1 MKLIDIHSHVLPFID
16 DGAEDW
22 DMAMQMMRQ
31 AEKDGIDSVVCT
43 PHILSEKEFKNEA
56 EIYKIFTELRQK
68 VTQKGISVNL
78 ELGSEIYV
86 QPYIPFEQKIATL
99 AQNGRYFLIEFPLNL
114 THDFLF
120 RQFFDTLAENRIP
133 VIAHPERY
141 AYIQSKPERAY
152 EFVKRG
158 ALLQLNAGSLMGVF
172 GQYIKELSFR
182 LVDANL
188 VHVIGSDAHDLKTR
202 PLKLSYAYQFV
213 ANRWGTEKANELFYL
228 NPTRILAGETIYVD
242 LPVAFSADN
251 KSVKSKLGKFIRAL
265 RRD

>member
-43 PHILSEKEFKNEA
+43 PHILSEKDFKNEA
-56 EIYKIFTELRQK
+56 KIYDIFAGLRQK
-68 VTQKGISVNL
+68 VTKKGISVNL

-86 QPYIPFEQKIATL
+86 QPYIDFKQKIATL

-114 THDFLF
+114 TQDFLF
-120 RQFFDTLAENRIP
+120 RQFFDTLTENVVP

-152 EFVKRG
+152 ELVKKG
-158 ALLQLNAGSLMGVF
+158 ALLQLNAGSLIGVF
-172 GQYIKELSFR
+172 GQHIKELSFR

-213 ANRWGTEKANELFYL
+213 ANRWGTEKANEFFYL
-228 NPTRILAGETIYVD
+228 NPTRILAGEIIYVD
-242 LPVAFSADN
+242 PPVTFSAEN
-251 KSVKSKLGKFIRAL
+251 KSVKTKWGQFIRAL